1 MSLNDVRIS
10 EAERYLRQL
19 DELAEQIR
27 YAQYEFRERLEQ
39 YRRDPNPVNKTNIQS
54 SIAWVEKYIQ
64 PILVQPSIAERRL
77 NAPTDTL
84 LLGIDQEWDAYEFRQ
99 LFHGIDYLNKIY
111 VLRTKLFRDS
121 PDLRLNREM
130 TRSQVYRQARLYYY
144 LAPYEELRVRSVQ
157 FASPGS
163 VNFEGLGDAIREV
176 RETLHY
182 VISFQFVKGF
192 VDLYDY
198 FRYERPVQQAERRMK
213 LKELLQREQSQQ
225 PRIAVEQVEA
235 YAAFLVEMN
244 KIADLALELDRK
256 GLARGLMVEEMAIRS
271 ISMLHRLGFEEQKVK
286 LPAVE

>member
-1 MSLNDVRIS
+1 MSLNDVSIP
-10 EAERYLRQL
+10 EAEGYLHQL
-19 DELAEQIR
+19 DELAEQIK
-27 YAQYEFRERLEQ
+27 YAQFELRERLEQ
-39 YRRDPNPVNKTNIQS
+39 YRRDPNPVNRTNIQS
-54 SIAWVEKYIQ
+54 SIAWFEKYIQ

-111 VLRTKLFRDS
+111 VLRAKLFRDS

-213 LKELLQREQSQQ
+213 LKELLQREQAQQ

-244 KIADLALELDRK
+244 KIADLAIELDRK

-271 ISMLHRLGFEEQKVK
+271 ISMLHHLGFEEQKVK